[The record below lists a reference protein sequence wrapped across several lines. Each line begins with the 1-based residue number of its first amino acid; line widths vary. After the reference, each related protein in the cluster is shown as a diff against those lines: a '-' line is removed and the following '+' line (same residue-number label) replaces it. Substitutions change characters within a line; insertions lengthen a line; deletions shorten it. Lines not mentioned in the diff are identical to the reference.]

1 MSKKLVAKTVA
12 RTLVYQLLI
21 IWTSFTIGFLMN
33 PEYWGN
39 RAPIIQR
46 SVDHIFDPIVYDDK
60 VEKFLLKI
68 GRTRLFFEVTENIGG
83 TKPELFEI
91 IKDSE
96 QIEGEEW
103 YHCDYQY
110 VDKEGNLDIYHYTT
124 RIKWKPWEF
133 YFPNPETN
141 DSIK

>member
-60 VEKFLLKI
+60 V
-68 GRTRLFFEVTENIGG
+68 
-83 TKPELFEI
+83 
-91 IKDSE
+91 
-96 QIEGEEW
+96 
-103 YHCDYQY
+103 
-110 VDKEGNLDIYHYTT
+110 
-124 RIKWKPWEF
+124 
-133 YFPNPETN
+133 
-141 DSIK
+141 